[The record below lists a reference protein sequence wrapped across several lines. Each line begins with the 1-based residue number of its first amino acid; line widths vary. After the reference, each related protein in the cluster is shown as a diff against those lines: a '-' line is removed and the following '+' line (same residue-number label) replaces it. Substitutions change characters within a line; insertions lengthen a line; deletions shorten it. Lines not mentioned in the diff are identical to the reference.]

1 MAANTSYAGFPQLG
15 AMQASDGFLPKQLTY
30 RGGRLVFTYG
40 ILTLAV
46 MASLL
51 IIVFRANTNALIPLY
66 AIGVFLSFT
75 ISQIGMAVR
84 WFRCGKLEP
93 GEESRRMG
101 STLQYNP
108 KWKIKLIIN
117 SFGAFSTFIVMIV
130 FAVTKFVHGAWIVI
144 FLIPIL
150 VYIFS
155 RIHHHYKELEAAL
168 SLKTFRMPP
177 YIKRHRVIVP
187 ISSVHK
193 GTMKALHYARTLSND
208 ITAVHVL
215 IDPDGAGR
223 IKATWDYWGDG
234 VRLEVIESPYR
245 LLLEPLLDYI
255 KRIAGQRQPNEVITI
270 VVPEFVPV
278 KRWHSL
284 LHMQTAFFLQIGL
297 LGLRDIIITEVP
309 YHVSKEAAG
318 G

>member
-1 MAANTSYAGFPQLG
+1 
-15 AMQASDGFLPKQLTY
+15 
-30 RGGRLVFTYG
+30 
-40 ILTLAV
+40 
-46 MASLL
+46 
-51 IIVFRANTNALIPLY
+51 
-66 AIGVFLSFT
+66 
-75 ISQIGMAVR
+75 
-84 WFRCGKLEP
+84 
-93 GEESRRMG
+93 
-101 STLQYNP
+101 
-108 KWKIKLIIN
+108 
-117 SFGAFSTFIVMIV
+117 
-130 FAVTKFVHGAWIVI
+130 
-144 FLIPIL
+144 
-150 VYIFS
+150 
-155 RIHHHYKELEAAL
+155 
-168 SLKTFRMPP
+168 
-177 YIKRHRVIVP
+177 
-187 ISSVHK
+187 
-193 GTMKALHYARTLSND
+193 MKALHYARTLSND

-309 YHVSKEAAG
+309 YHVRKEAAG